1 MILRTAGKSTA
12 NGNLSADADM
22 NVKGYFITGTDTG
35 VGKTLVTAALVALFK
50 KRGWDAGVM
59 KPFETG
65 IDPNSN
71 RLSDAEFLLATAGLD
86 DPLSD
91 VSPARFQTPAS
102 PYQASLIE
110 RREIDVQAVIR
121 KFHLLQNRRQR
132 LLVEGIGGIL
142 VPIRRDYLVIDLI
155 KDLGLPAIVVSRL
168 ALGTINHTLLT
179 VRAAQEKGIAVRGV
193 IFNRQGRRDVSELD
207 EVQSEIIGELGGV
220 EILGEFPS
228 IADPAPESYTP
239 DLLEE
244 IARRIQF
251 DRLLGG

>member
-1 MILRTAGKSTA
+1 
-12 NGNLSADADM
+12 M

-35 VGKTLVTAALVALFK
+35 VGKTLVTAALAALFK
-50 KRGWDAGVM
+50 KRGWNAGVM

-65 IDPNSN
+65 IDPGGV
-71 RLSDAEFLLATAGLD
+71 RLSDAEFLLKTAGAD
-86 DPLSD
+86 DPLAD
-91 VSPARFQTPAS
+91 VSPVRFRTPAS

-110 RREIDVQAVIR
+110 RREIDVQDVIR
-121 KFHLLQNRRQR
+121 KFRLLQTRRQC

-179 VRAAQEKGIAVRGV
+179 VRAAQEKGIAVRGI
-193 IFNRQGRRDVSELD
+193 IFNRMGKREVSELD
-207 EVQSEIIGELGGV
+207 AGQTKIIGELGGV

-228 IADPAPESYTP
+228 IADPAPERFTP

-244 IARRIQF
+244 IAAKIQF
-251 DRLLGG
+251 DRLIGG